1 MVKLSNNG
9 PGIVGYGW
17 ELGRR
22 NVAATAGQTPFGSR
36 AARSPLVPQQV
47 CGKATVGALGG
58 GGKKMGAGKKNFYW
72 LAHGDCCENVYGN
85 RRLFSCVLWVIL

>member
-36 AARSPLVPQQV
+36 AAGSPLVPQQV

-58 GGKKMGAGKKNFYW
+58 GGKKMGAGKKIFIGW
-72 LAHGDCCENVYGN
+72 HM
-85 RRLFSCVLWVIL
+85 VIVVKMYMAIEGYSVACFG